1 MIDRRQVVLV
11 AALLASLAL
20 VSNTAAY
27 SSVHADRGVQVQVVG
42 DEDAYL
48 GLQRTTT
55 NASNGTAD
63 LEVTVSNQFAAGT
76 DLTEI
81 ETTVGGTSV
90 DLAGGGSIAPG
101 ESVSRTF
108 ANVSCD
114 DVVSIAASGSGVRV
128 SLNRGVPCSNT
139 SLTTAEPANETAS
152 IQ

>member
-63 LEVTVSNQFAAGT
+63 LDVTVSNQFAAGT

-81 ETTVGGTSV
+81 ETSVDGTAV
-90 DLAGGGSIAPG
+90 DLASGGSLAPG
-101 ESVSRTF
+101 ETSSHTF
-108 ANVSCD
+108 ANVSCGD
-114 DVVSIAASGSGVRV
+114 AVAIDASGSGVRV
-128 SLNRGVPCSNT
+128 SLKRSVPCGNT
-139 SLTTAEPANETAS
+139 SLTTEETTNETT
-152 IQ
+152 

>member
-27 SSVHADRGVQVQVVG
+27 SSVHADRGVLVQVVD

-63 LEVTVSNQFAAGT
+63 LDVTVSNQFAAGT
-76 DLTEI
+76 DLTEV
-81 ETTVGGTSV
+81 ETTVDGTAV
-90 DLAGGGSIAPG
+90 DLASGGSLAPG
-101 ESVSRTF
+101 ETSSHTF
-108 ANVSCD
+108 ANVSCGD
-114 DVVSIAASGSGVRV
+114 AVAIDASGSGVRV
-128 SLNRGVPCSNT
+128 SLNRSVPCSNT
-139 SLTTAEPANETAS
+139 SLTTEEPTNQTT
-152 IQ
+152 

>member
-55 NASNGTAD
+55 NVSNGTAD

-76 DLTEI
+76 DLTEV
-81 ETTVGGTSV
+81 ETTVGGTAV
-90 DLAGGGSIAPG
+90 DLAAGGSLDPG
-101 ESVSRTF
+101 ERSSHTF
-108 ANVSCD
+108 ANVSCAD
-114 DVVSIAASGSGVRV
+114 AVTIAASGSGVRV
-128 SLNRGVPCSNT
+128 SLNRSVPCSNT
-139 SLTTAEPANETAS
+139 SLTTEERTNETT
-152 IQ
+152 